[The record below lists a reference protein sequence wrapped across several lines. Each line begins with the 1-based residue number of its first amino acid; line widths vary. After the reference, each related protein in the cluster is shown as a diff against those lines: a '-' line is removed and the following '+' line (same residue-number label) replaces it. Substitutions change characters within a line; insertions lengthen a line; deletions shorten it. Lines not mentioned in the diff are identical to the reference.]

1 MVIDSRAEH
10 PQWPDRNNRAIG
22 TQCGHQVRKIYL
34 QSVWPDHPNR
44 THGTTTSLGQSAYE
58 NVPSTCG
65 DNEDRVPGFTRQKNQ
80 PRAIDVPYRFQLDTR
95 QRHFTCQLFP
105 GLGSGWTSGLDDLYR
120 RRCGDVYVRSHRPT
134 KIGHLPETGVRRSN
148 VLLRC
153 QWQSDRGW
161 QHSRSRQPPSVRWGI
176 GFCIRSGWEDDP
188 SDQQIDWR
196 RGRIRL
202 EPALLRVTTFSTFT
216 SENSAL
222 AVELR
227 QPIP

>member
-1 MVIDSRAEH
+1 MPSTYLVLQLPRCRFGEHFNPCRCDVRVQNLRLTDRVLLH

-22 TQCGHQVRKIYL
+22 TQCGLQVRKIYL

-58 NVPSTCG
+58 YVPSTCG
-65 DNEDRVPGFTRQKNQ
+65 DNDDRVPGFTRQKNQ
-80 PRAIDVPYRFQLDTR
+80 PHAIDVPYRFQLDTR

-153 QWQSDRGW
+153 QSA
-161 QHSRSRQPPSVRWGI
+161 RS
-176 GFCIRSGWEDDP
+176 
-188 SDQQIDWR
+188 
-196 RGRIRL
+196 
-202 EPALLRVTTFSTFT
+202 
-216 SENSAL
+216 
-222 AVELR
+222 
-227 QPIP
+227 